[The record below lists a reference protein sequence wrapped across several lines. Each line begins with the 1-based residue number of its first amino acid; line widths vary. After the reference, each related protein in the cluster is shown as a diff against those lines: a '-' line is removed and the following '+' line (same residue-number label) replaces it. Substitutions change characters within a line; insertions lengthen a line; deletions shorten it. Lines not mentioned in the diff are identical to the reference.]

1 MAQINVNNLTFYYE
15 GSFDAIFEQV
25 SFSVDTAWKLGLVGR
40 NGKGKTTFLNL
51 LLGKY
56 EYKGS
61 ITSSTVF
68 DYFPYPMKPEYWV
81 QPAIG
86 FAEELKAGVEQW
98 RILCE
103 LSLLGL
109 DGSALYRPFGTLSF
123 GERMKILLAI
133 LFSGEHDFLLI
144 DEPTNHLDQKS
155 REIVKAYLAGKKG
168 FILVSHDRDFLDACI
183 DHVLVLNRHSI
194 EVQAGNFSS
203 WWENKSRKDAF
214 AKMENEK
221 HRKEIAK
228 LKEASLRA
236 RRWADKNEGSKIGFD
251 PRKEPDR
258 NIATRAYIGAKTKKM
273 QSRVKQM
280 EVRISKEIEE
290 KEGLLVDIES
300 PADLK
305 IMPLKHNKRTF
316 LSVEQYGLY
325 YRDGAEPLFKGL
337 GFEVNQGDRVFL
349 NGDNGCGKSSLMKM
363 ILHKAKG
370 EEKPVN
376 LKEEGTLRLASGLV
390 LSYINQDTGFLNG
403 SIKDFCR
410 VRNLDESLFC
420 AILRQL
426 DMERIQ
432 FGKKLE
438 DFSEGQKKKVL
449 IGASLLTPA
458 HLYLWDEPLNYIDVF
473 SRIQIETLLLAF
485 KPTMLI
491 VEHDVK
497 FQQQIATKTIE
508 FSEYSG
514 IMNVSGITSHQ
525 GK

>member
-15 GSFDAIFEQV
+15 GSFDTIFDQV
-25 SFSVDTAWKLGLVGR
+25 SFSIDTNWKLGFVGR

-61 ITSSTVF
+61 ITAGTVF
-68 DYFPYPMKPEYWV
+68 DYFPYSIKREYLD
-81 QPAIG
+81 QPAIE
-86 FAEELKAGVEQW
+86 FAEELKGDVRQW

-109 DGSALYRPFGTLSF
+109 EGDVLYRPFGTLSF

-155 REIVKAYLAGKKG
+155 REIVKSYLAGKKG

-214 AKMENEK
+214 ALTENEK
-221 HRKEIAK
+221 HRREIAK
-228 LKEASLRA
+228 LKDASLRA
-236 RRWADKNEGSKIGFD
+236 RRWADKNEGTKIGYD
-251 PRKEPDR
+251 PKKEPDR
-258 NIATRAYIGAKTKKM
+258 PTRAYIGAKTKKM
-273 QSRVKQM
+273 ESRVKQM
-280 EVRISKEIEE
+280 EIRISKEIEE
-290 KEGLLVDIES
+290 KEGLLADIES

-305 IMPLKHNKRTF
+305 IMPLKHYKQT
-316 LSVEQYGLY
+316 LISAEHYGLFY
-325 YRDGAEPLFKGL
+325 KDGKEPLFQDL
-337 GFEVNQGDRVFL
+337 GFVINQGERVFL
-349 NGDNGCGKSSLMKM
+349 NGDNGCGKSSLIKM
-363 ILHKAKG
+363 ILHKTG
-370 EEKPVN
+370 EEEKPAN
-376 LKEEGTLRLASGLV
+376 LEEEGVMHLASGLI
-390 LSYINQDTGFLNG
+390 LSYINQDTGFLHG

-426 DMERIQ
+426 DMDRSQ
-432 FGKKLE
+432 FGKNLE

-473 SRIQIETLLLAF
+473 SRIQIEKLLLSF

-491 VEHDVK
+491 VEHDVM
-497 FQQQIATKTIE
+497 FRQQIATKTIE
-508 FSEYSG
+508 FSAHSG
-514 IMNVSGITSHQ
+514 IMNMSGMTSH
-525 GK
+525 